1 MSAKRQ
7 LIKRQIGNQG
17 KISYE
22 RLYDEFI
29 LSKKGKIASATIN
42 YYYWNL
48 KSLRDYM
55 EDNGL
60 SYINEM
66 VQEEYNNYLENLLNK
81 YTNPTTINTYLRA
94 TRALLYYA
102 MREGYVCKY
111 EIQLVNEPEK
121 PIEVYTEKEL
131 EKLFK
136 VPTNLKK
143 STFTEYRNWILVQ
156 YLSETGNRRNSVIS
170 LKVNDVDFEQR
181 YVKVRVTKNNK
192 VVYSPISQT
201 MTRMLYNY
209 IITWGLYDNDY
220 LFPDTERKQLTQNAI
235 SKTIARYNKSRGVN
249 KTSIHLFRHTMATN
263 FIKDNGDISA
273 LQRLLSHSSITMTNR
288 YVNFCNEDLI
298 EEIDKHSLV
307 EKIRKPKLSR
317 RDKV

>member
-1 MSAKRQ
+1 MSAKKQ
-7 LIKRQIGNQG
+7 LIKRQIGNHD

-22 RLYDEFI
+22 RLYNEFI
-29 LSKKGKIASATIN
+29 LSKKGQIAAATVN

-55 EDNGL
+55 RDKG
-60 SYINEM
+60 IVHVNEM
-66 VQEEYNNYLENLLNK
+66 DQEEFNKFLEHLMNN

-94 TRALLYYA
+94 TRAFLYYA

-111 EIQLVNEPEK
+111 DIHLVNEPEK
-121 PIEVYTEKEL
+121 PIDVYTEKEL

-136 VPTNLKK
+136 APANLKK
-143 STFTEYRNWILVQ
+143 AAFTEYRNWILVQ
-156 YLSETGNRRNSVIS
+156 YLSETGNRRNSVIN

-192 VVYSPISQT
+192 VLYSPISQT
-201 MTRMLYNY
+201 MTRILYNY

-220 LFPDTERKQLTQNAI
+220 LFPDTERKQMTENAI

-263 FIKDNGDISA
+263 FIKDKGSISA
-273 LQRLLSHSSITMTNR
+273 LQRLLSHSTITMTNR
-288 YVNFCNEDLI
+288 YINLCNEDLV
-298 EEIDKHSLV
+298 EEVDKHSLV
-307 EKIRKPKLSR
+307 EKIRKPKVSR
-317 RDKV
+317 RG